1 MDRLPNTGFI
11 DFTGYCNDL
20 RLVLGGAGAVDSFL
34 QLQCGTL
41 ICKNTYS
48 TI

>member
-20 RLVLGGAGAVDSFL
+20 RLVLGGAGAVPQIRINVIGYL
-34 QLQCGTL
+34 TP
-41 ICKNTYS
+41 
-48 TI
+48 